1 MPMGIHHMKPTRI
14 LKMAV
19 QDKGPRP
26 KGDVRPIWVNRHMCM
41 TYIVRQ
47 VYLVTKP
54 DTLSMSRPGLREPL
68 GVNLCI

>member
-1 MPMGIHHMKPTRI
+1 MAFHDMKPTRI

-26 KGDVRPIWVNRHMCM
+26 KGDLRPVGVNRHICK
-41 TYIVRQ
+41 TCIVRHIKI
-47 VYLVTKP
+47 VTEP
-54 DTLSMSRPGLREPL
+54 DTLSMSQPGLREPL